1 MNSIIPIYVILKIRA
16 SKRVS
21 NIISL
26 KLSYVNIHGL
36 KGFFLLNFPFFFVPK
51 PNHKK

>member
-36 KGFFLLNFPFFFVPK
+36 KGFFFTEFSIFFCS
-51 PNHKK
+51 